1 MATTLMILTGLL
13 TCFIGITGIIRGVF
27 FNRVAT
33 YPFYYSVFS
42 RGVTLLVIGA
52 VALVVGLALLIRRH
66 WARHVATVVAVI
78 SAIAN
83 FMFMPFYPFWSIV
96 VLALNVLIIWEL
108 TRESGRRG
116 YALLPCPAR
125 VVSGCAHLNG
135 LSRLTDSG
143 EVGRTI
149 RCPYHAWT
157 YGLDCFRC
165 GAEEDDEDDESEPGD
180 YPRGRPR
187 CGAELIE
194 RMHRVQRCVQ
204 GRRRPGLLLLPL
216 MMKIVGAGH
225 GPMEVR

>member
-33 YPFYYSVFS
+33 YPFYYSVLS

-83 FMFMPFYPFWSIV
+83 FMFLPFYPFWSIV

-108 TRESGRRG
+108 TRERDRRG

-125 VVSGCAHLNG
+125 VVSGCAHLNA
-135 LSRLTDSG
+135 LSRQPQ
-143 EVGRTI
+143 VMAR
-149 RCPYHAWT
+149 
-157 YGLDCFRC
+157 
-165 GAEEDDEDDESEPGD
+165 GD
-180 YPRGRPR
+180 
-187 CGAELIE
+187 
-194 RMHRVQRCVQ
+194 V
-204 GRRRPGLLLLPL
+204 
-216 MMKIVGAGH
+216 
-225 GPMEVR
+225 

>member
-1 MATTLMILTGLL
+1 MPIVRRRTHSDTTVQPAGSSAVPRQRDSQEATRYPESAESRADAQPRHYGMATTLMILTGLL

-33 YPFYYSVFS
+33 YPFYYSVLS

-116 YALLPCPAR
+116 YALLSCPAR

-135 LSRLTDSG
+135 LSRQPQ
-143 EVGRTI
+143 VMAR
-149 RCPYHAWT
+149 
-157 YGLDCFRC
+157 
-165 GAEEDDEDDESEPGD
+165 GD
-180 YPRGRPR
+180 
-187 CGAELIE
+187 
-194 RMHRVQRCVQ
+194 V
-204 GRRRPGLLLLPL
+204 
-216 MMKIVGAGH
+216 
-225 GPMEVR
+225 